1 MIIILEKAP
10 QSCSAFSAVFN
21 MSSALYKLDNFLF
34 KSVSIAPLVVFR
46 LVFGSLLLYSTLRTW
61 QKGWI
66 KELYID
72 PSYHFSFFSWISP
85 LHSNGMHWIYT
96 LMAIGALGILLGL
109 FYRIST
115 LLFLLLFLYVELL
128 DKTYYLNHYYLVTLL
143 TFWLLLVPANRWYA
157 LDVLLFPK
165 IKSHT
170 CSNWHIAIFRVQLSI
185 VYFFAG
191 LAKVNPDWLFRAQ
204 PMATWLPG
212 KYELPILGQWMH
224 YKETAFFFSWAG
236 CVYDLTIWLFLWIK
250 KTRALAYLAV
260 LVFHI
265 LTSILFPRIGM
276 FPLIMITSTIIF
288 FSAAWHQRLLSL
300 LPFSPE
306 MQEEESLNFSSSRS
320 RWISS
325 AIIFYFIVQLYLPFR
340 HLQYPGNLFWHEQ
353 GYRFSWRV
361 MLMEKNGYT
370 SIIVRDPKTGTQ
382 KEIEQD
388 DYLTAFQ
395 KQQMRS
401 QPDMILQFAKHIGD
415 EFKQEHGY
423 APEVYVKSRLSLNG
437 RRSQAF
443 TDETINVYALDN
455 PMNSN
460 WILPLKE

>member
-1 MIIILEKAP
+1 MHN
-10 QSCSAFSAVFN
+10 V
-21 MSSALYKLDNFLF
+21 LYRLDHFLF

-46 LVFGSLLLYSTLRTW
+46 LVFGSLLLYSTIRTW

-66 KELYID
+66 KELYLD
-72 PSYHFSFFSWISP
+72 PSYHFSFFSWLKPLSSTGMYWVYAFLIIS
-85 LHSNGMHWIYT
+85 
-96 LMAIGALGILLGL
+96 ALGILLGL
-109 FYRIST
+109 FYRFST
-115 LLFLLLFLYVELL
+115 LLFLLLFTYVELL
-128 DKTYYLNHYYLVTLL
+128 DKTYYLNHYYLVTIL
-143 TFWLLLVPANRWYA
+143 TFWLLFVPANRFYA
-157 LDVLLFPK
+157 LDALLFPK
-165 IKSHT
+165 IKSST
-170 CSNWHIAIFRVQLSI
+170 CANWHIAIFKVQLSI

-224 YKETAFFFSWAG
+224 YKETAFLFSWAG
-236 CVYDLTIWLFLWIK
+236 CIYDLSIWLFLWIK
-250 KTRALAYLAV
+250 KTRVLAYFAV
-260 LVFHI
+260 LAFHI
-265 LTSILFPRIGM
+265 LTAILFPRIGM

-288 FSAAWHQRLLSL
+288 FSPRWHEKLLSF
-300 LPFSPE
+300 LPFST
-306 MQEEESLNFSSSRS
+306 SLERKENARS
-320 RWISS
+320 TVTRSQWLT
-325 AIIFYFIVQLYLPFR
+325 AALVCYFLLQLYLPFR
-340 HLQYPGNLFWHEQ
+340 YLQYSGNLFWHER

-370 SIIVRDPKTGTQ
+370 SIIIRNPKSEAQ
-382 KEIEQD
+382 REVNQD

-401 QPDMILQFAKHIGD
+401 QPDLILQFAKYIGD
-415 EFKQEHGY
+415 EFEQKHGY

-437 RRSQAF
+437 RRSQPF
-443 TDETINVYALDN
+443 TDETIDVYALDD